1 MRRLSLGL
9 PTALQIESNRA
20 ILFYDGGVVEFADL
34 KHGSNYTRLAPK
46 GKPLG
51 RIWALVDSNKEF
63 LVPAP
68 IFTNGPFFV
77 VHVAPPRPTQDKW
90 TKNVRTQPFFMKPW
104 SFPGVLQAYVD
115 LFLGIHN
122 TYVSIAGF

>member
-77 VHVAPPRPTQDKW
+77 VHVEPPRPTQDKW
-90 TKNVRTQPFFMKPW
+90 TKNVRTQLFYMKLW
-104 SFPGVLQAYVD
+104 SFPEVLQA
-115 LFLGIHN
+115 
-122 TYVSIAGF
+122 